1 MAFVDADGIGNRG
14 AAPIG
19 NCHAVMLPFYLV
31 NLHLYAVYKS
41 VRMYD
46 QEFGCSAND
55 AERDEVEECEEEIVR
70 VKRMMQERKMKQDAI
85 QSTLIRVRFIHIYKY
100 TLYQYQCTRA
110 SMPLKKKNR
119 MCRCTSGIWVRV
131 L

>member
-1 MAFVDADGIGNRG
+1 
-14 AAPIG
+14 
-19 NCHAVMLPFYLV
+19 MLLFYLV

-41 VRMYD
+41 VCMYD

-85 QSTLIRVRFIHIYKY
+85 QSTLIRVRFIHIYTY
-100 TLYQYQCTRA
+100 TLYHYHCTRA
-110 SMPLKKKNR
+110 SMPFKNVFECVDAR
-119 MCRCTSGIWVRV
+119 G
-131 L
+131 

>member
-1 MAFVDADGIGNRG
+1 MF
-14 AAPIG
+14 
-19 NCHAVMLPFYLV
+19 
-31 NLHLYAVYKS
+31 
-41 VRMYD
+41 D

-85 QSTLIRVRFIHIYKY
+85 QSTLIRVRFTYTYIYTTPKPMHKGQHAIQI
-100 TLYQYQCTRA
+100 LF
-110 SMPLKKKNR
+110 R
-119 MCRCTSGIWVRV
+119 MCRCMSVIRVRV

>member
-1 MAFVDADGIGNRG
+1 MLSCCL
-14 AAPIG
+14 IG
-19 NCHAVMLPFYLV
+19 NCDAVMLPFYLV

-41 VRMYD
+41 VCMYD

-85 QSTLIRVRFIHIYKY
+85 QSTLIRVRFIHIYIYAIPTPMHKAQHA
-100 TLYQYQCTRA
+100 TQKKFVFVDARA
-110 SMPLKKKNR
+110 G
-119 MCRCTSGIWVRV
+119 SG
-131 L
+131 